1 MNATQQP
8 GDGDL
13 VNSPGW
19 KSEQSVLPGVNLLR
33 SKLSYTEVFQPY
45 HGSRYDSPPWCQH
58 KLPYL
63 PQII

>member
-1 MNATQQP
+1 MNAIQQP

-19 KSEQSVLPGVNLLR
+19 KSEQSVLPGVNLLK

-45 HGSRYDSPPWCQH
+45 HGSRYDSPSWC
-58 KLPYL
+58 
-63 PQII
+63 